1 MLLWKG
7 RRAITAG
14 RNSCS
19 STMEDFPSNVRLP
32 NANGAALDTRPLE
45 YDDVHLNLSAKNI
58 NCNQDTGMTDL
69 ICLVKLH
76 FVIHV
81 LLYNLILWTAQ

>member
-1 MLLWKG
+1 
-7 RRAITAG
+7 
-14 RNSCS
+14 
-19 STMEDFPSNVRLP
+19 MEDFPSNVRLP

-45 YDDVHLNLSAKNI
+45 YGDVHLNLSAKNI

-81 LLYNLILWTAQ
+81 LL